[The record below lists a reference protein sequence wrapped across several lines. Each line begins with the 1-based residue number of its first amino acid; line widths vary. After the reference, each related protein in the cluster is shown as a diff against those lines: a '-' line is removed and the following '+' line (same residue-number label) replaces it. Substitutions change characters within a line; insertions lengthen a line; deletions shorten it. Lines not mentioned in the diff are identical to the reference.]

1 MAAAPKSEDLIDQI
15 KLAATNG
22 RYLQEFLS
30 DYSVTLDPLA
40 HSLGLDPKE
49 FDQLPARISLDRFC
63 RLLDLLATVTR
74 DDCLGLK
81 YGQTYKLGGTGPFGY
96 GLNNAPS
103 FRDALRFL
111 VRYVSINVDLDVL
124 NLITEGEQIIVQ
136 WSVSPMIIKADQF
149 CDYAASIIMRQLE
162 QAAGGP
168 IRPSEAQLRRTAPQD
183 KSFHTRIFSSRVRFG
198 AESNQV
204 VLPAS
209 LLDKANPSADPV
221 LFELMAKQCAEI
233 LEKRTTEKSIV
244 IRVKEDLLSS
254 LENGDTA
261 IAAVASRLAVS
272 ERTLQRRLAQA
283 GKTFHELFTETRT
296 ELSLRFLKETDLPL
310 SQISRKLGYAAPS
323 AYTRAAIR
331 WHGKAPNL
339 LRK

>member
-1 MAAAPKSEDLIDQI
+1 MAAASKSENLIDQI
-15 KLAATNG
+15 QLAATNG
-22 RYLQEFLS
+22 RYLQDLLNS
-30 DYSVTLDPLA
+30 YSVTLDPLA
-40 HSLGLDPKE
+40 NSLGLDPGE

-74 DDCLGLK
+74 DDCFGLK
-81 YGQTYKLGGTGPFGY
+81 YGQSYKVGGTGPFGY

-111 VRYVSINVDLDVL
+111 ARYVGINVDLDVL
-124 NLITEGEQIIVQ
+124 NLITDGDRIILQ
-136 WSVSPMIIKADQF
+136 WSVSPMIIKTDQF

-162 QAAGGP
+162 HAANCP
-168 IRPSEAQLRRTAPQD
+168 IRPVEAQLQRTAPMD
-183 KSFHTRIFSSRVRFG
+183 KSLHSNIFTSRVRFG

-209 LLDKANPSADPV
+209 LLDRANPSADPV
-221 LFELMAKQCAEI
+221 LFELMTKQCAEI
-233 LEKRTTEKSIV
+233 LDKRTTEKGIV
-244 IRVKEDLLSS
+244 IRVKEDLVSS
-254 LENGDTA
+254 LENGDTS

-272 ERTLQRRLAQA
+272 ERTLQRRLSEA
-283 GKTFHELFTETRT
+283 GKTFHELFTDTRT

-310 SQISRKLGYAAPS
+310 SEISRRLGYAAPS